1 LSDGYGASLT
11 GAGHLPGF
19 LFFELISDKVFT
31 QKVNKIMEVTFA
43 DDRLKRACESA
54 SERQRKW
61 GDPAA
66 KNCKTRLDDLHAAKS
81 MEDMRHLPGRW
92 EELAGDR
99 AGHFSCRLNK
109 SLRLIVCPTRQPP
122 PRKEDGGLDWSQ
134 IDQVTVTE
142 VVDYHD

>member
-1 LSDGYGASLT
+1 M
-11 GAGHLPGF
+11 PGF
-19 LFFELISDKVFT
+19 FVFELISDKVFT

-43 DDRLKRACESA
+43 EDRLKRACESA
-54 SERQRKW
+54 SERQRRW
-61 GDPAA
+61 GEPAA
-66 KNCKTRLDDLHAAKS
+66 KNLKTRLDDLRAAKS

-99 AGHFSCRLNK
+99 AGYFSCRLNK
-109 SLRLIVCPTRQPP
+109 SLRLIVRPTRQPP
-122 PRKEDGGLDWSQ
+122 PCKEDGGLDWSQ